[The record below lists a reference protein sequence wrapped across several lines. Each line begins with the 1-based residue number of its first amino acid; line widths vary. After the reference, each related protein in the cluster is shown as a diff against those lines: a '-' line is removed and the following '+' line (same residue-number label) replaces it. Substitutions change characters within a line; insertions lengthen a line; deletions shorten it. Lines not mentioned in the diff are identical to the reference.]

1 MKRNVVQAASAR
13 LAASFGF
20 LVLAAAPAL
29 AGDAA
34 QFTPLGFSLDGRY
47 FAYEEFGVQ
56 DGSGFPFSNVFI
68 LDVAEDKWAGG
79 SPFRAVIEDEKPGL
93 AEARAEAAGQAAKAI
108 ADLAITEPAVIV
120 AMNADGTP
128 IEDRKSLVFG
138 PLGFGLDEPNDSSTL
153 TLTTFPSTSS
163 VPCVEDYGFEPPVGF
178 ALTLKPFDRSEAEI
192 HRDKAVPASRGCTVD
207 YRLSAV
213 VVPFN
218 WTWHERQPVAMVSV
232 YSHGFEGPDRRF
244 IAVPIESWP

>member
-1 MKRNVVQAASAR
+1 MKRSVAQAASAR
-13 LAASFGF
+13 LAASLGA
-20 LVLAAAPAL
+20 LILAAAPAL

-47 FAYEEFGVQ
+47 FAFEEFGVQ
-56 DGSGFPFSNVFI
+56 DGSGFPFSNIFI
-68 LDVAEDKWAGG
+68 LDVTADKWAGG

-93 AEARAEAAGQAAKAI
+93 AEVRAEAAGQAARAI
-108 ADLAITEPAVIV
+108 AELAITEPAVII

-128 IEDRKSLVFG
+128 VVDRKSLVFG
-138 PLGFGLDEPNDSSTL
+138 PPGLGLDEPDDSSTL
-153 TLTTFPSTSS
+153 TLTTFPSTST
-163 VPCVEDYGFEPPVGF
+163 VACVEDFGFEPPLGF
-178 ALTLKPFDRSEAEI
+178 ALTLKPFDRSEGQI
-192 HRDKAVPASRGCTVD
+192 HRDTSVPASRGCTVD
-207 YRLSAV
+207 YRLSAI

-218 WTWHERQPVAMVSV
+218 WSWHQQQPVAIVSV